1 MKNDNIASIFK
12 PHLNSTNVYQGG
24 KPKPKFSEKKIYKL
38 SSNEN
43 MLGSSPKAIAA
54 VKSNIEGLSEYPDRT
69 DTRLLTALSDFYNH
83 ELSAR
88 QFITTNSG
96 VAMLELIINAFLEEG
111 LECIVSSPAFAP
123 YMIFTEKTGA
133 KYIDIPL
140 IGDNFGLDVKGILS
154 AINDN
159 TRLIFVTSPNNPTG
173 THIPK
178 SQIDELIAHLP
189 SHVILVMDEVYFQFA
204 DAEDF
209 VRPLPYVLE
218 NKNVIAVNSFSK
230 AYGLAGL
237 RVGYA
242 YSTTEIAQYIR
253 QLRRPFML
261 NTLSL
266 EAAIAALQDDDFIQK
281 TANLIQTE
289 KHYLYAELDKIGIKY
304 WKTQANFILL
314 KPNMKDTDFE
324 DKMLQEGVMVRPV
337 ANFGAPDCIRVTI
350 GTHEAN
356 VAFIEGLKRILS

>member
-1 MKNDNIASIFK
+1 MKSNNSISIFK
-12 PHLNSTNVYQGG
+12 KHLSSTQVYKGG
-24 KPKPKFSEKKIYKL
+24 KPKPKSNGRTIYKL

-43 MLGSSPKAIAA
+43 MLGSSPKALKA
-54 VKSNIEGLSEYPDRT
+54 VQNNINGLFEYPDRT
-69 DTRLLTALSDFYNH
+69 DARLLTALSEFYNH
-83 ELSAR
+83 ELSEK

-96 VAMLELIINAFLEEG
+96 VAMLELIINAFLEPG

-140 IGDNFGLDVKGILS
+140 EGDNFNLNINGILS

-178 SQIDELIAHLP
+178 SQIDALIENLP
-189 SHVILVMDEVYFQFA
+189 SHVVLVIDEVYFQFA
-204 DAEDF
+204 DADDY

-218 NKNVIAVNSFSK
+218 GKNVIGVNSFSK

-242 YSTTEIAQYIR
+242 YATEEIARYVR

-266 EAAIAALQDDDFIQK
+266 EAAIAALQDDEFIQK
-281 TANLIQTE
+281 TASLIQTE
-289 KHYLYAELDKIGIKY
+289 KQYLYSELDKTGIKY

-314 KPNMKDTDFE
+314 QPEMKDTDFE
-324 DKMLQEGVMVRPV
+324 AKMFEQGVMVRPV
-337 ANFGAPDCIRVTI
+337 ANFGAPGCIRVTI

-356 VAFIEGLKRILS
+356 VVFIEGLKRII